1 MPSRAHAAA
10 ESGLLPAKPKRLS
23 LRDQAREIVRE
34 LILDE
39 RLEPGARV
47 NESHLAEQ
55 LEISRSPIR
64 EALGQLERE
73 GFLVNRP
80 GIGYSVRKLTEREA
94 EELYVILADLEAL
107 AVRLAGSFA
116 PERLDELERLNEQVA
131 GAAGRT
137 AEIIAANFA
146 WHRALVGGCPN
157 RTLLDMLETL
167 RAQVYRYEY
176 AYFGPTH
183 AAQKSTSFHREILAA
198 LEPLDA
204 DAARAAIEKHWL
216 SDLGAVLPQIRQ
228 EEDALS

>member
-1 MPSRAHAAA
+1 MTGTGRT
-10 ESGLLPAKPKRLS
+10 LTKPKRLS
-23 LRDQAREIVRE
+23 LRDQAREIIRE

-39 RLEPGARV
+39 RLEPGTRV
-47 NESHLAEQ
+47 NESHLSER

-80 GIGYSVRKLTEREA
+80 GSGYSVRELTAREA

-107 AVRLAGSFA
+107 AVRLAGPFSR
-116 PERLDELERLNEQVA
+116 EQLDALEHLNDRVA
-131 GAAGRT
+131 GAAGHT
-137 AEIIAANFA
+137 AKVIEANFD
-146 WHRALVGGCPN
+146 WHRALVEGCPN
-157 RTLLDMLETL
+157 QTLLQMLETL

-176 AYFGPTH
+176 AYFGPTD
-183 AAQKSTSFHREILAA
+183 AAQKSTSFHRDILAT

-216 SDLGAVLPQIRQ
+216 SDLGAVLPQIRR
-228 EEDALS
+228 DGPTV